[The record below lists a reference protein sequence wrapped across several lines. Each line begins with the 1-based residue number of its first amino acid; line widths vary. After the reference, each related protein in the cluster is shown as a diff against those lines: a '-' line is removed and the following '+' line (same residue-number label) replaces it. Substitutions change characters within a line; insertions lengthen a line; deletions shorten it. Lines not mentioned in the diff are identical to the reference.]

1 MNPNPW
7 GAFAEGIASGISGGM
22 NNYAALKVKAL
33 EDQREQILKKLDND
47 RKDAEVQI
55 KTGLKLLDYVKDDPE
70 AFGRAI
76 GQLGTG
82 LSHFSSSKEGEP
94 NYLNQDYL
102 SKIGEFVTQKEEG
115 KKWLYNEKRNIESL
129 VDKEVI
135 TEEQGLYR
143 LYDAINKKG
152 NELKVEQ
159 KVIDEVIKPFREGA
173 KEEKEKQSLIQAGIQ
188 AGLTEEQA
196 QIYAESEQG
205 RAALQALMKET
216 VSPTITDYDRWEKD
230 PEAFE
235 KYKEAGRE
243 SEPKD
248 ELSRHIERF
257 NALRSSGKGDS
268 FEAKTLEARI
278 GKLTERGGMSFE
290 VLPDGTVRMV
300 QGSLGQ
306 KLPATQQFT
315 QQSQLDRYNT
325 VIDVIDTTI
334 KNIEESPSR
343 AGVIGSIRS
352 LAQKAA
358 GVVGDVSP
366 DILADT
372 MRKSV
377 NAIPGLDDKQKGEL
391 SGYFDPAIPEN
402 EIYENTIAL
411 ELAKLRLTAGGGGI
425 RAIDRAFKDAKK
437 DVAITGMF
445 SSNEVTARLKKVREE
460 FVTEKT
466 KQEKRLTGGRS
477 VVRTGIYNGKKVIEY
492 SDGAIEYAD

>member
-22 NNYAALKVKAL
+22 NNYATLKMKAL
-33 EDQREQILKKLDND
+33 ENKREELLKKLDRD

-55 KTGLKLLDYVKDDPE
+55 KTGIKLLDYVKDDPE

-143 LYDAINKKG
+143 LYEAINKKG

-173 KEEKEKQSLIQAGIQ
+173 KEEKEKQSLIQAGTK

-235 KYKEAGRE
+235 KYKEAGRDKE
-243 SEPKD
+243 
-248 ELSRHIERF
+248 
-257 NALRSSGKGDS
+257 
-268 FEAKTLEARI
+268 KTGQNWL
-278 GKLTERGGMSFE
+278 
-290 VLPDGTVRMV
+290 LPNK
-300 QGSLGQ
+300 Q
-306 KLPATQQFT
+306 
-315 QQSQLDRYNT
+315 T
-325 VIDVIDTTI
+325 VISYDGGRTY
-334 KNIEESPSR
+334 
-343 AGVIGSIRS
+343 AG
-352 LAQKAA
+352 
-358 GVVGDVSP
+358 
-366 DILADT
+366 
-372 MRKSV
+372 
-377 NAIPGLDDKQKGEL
+377 
-391 SGYFDPAIPEN
+391 
-402 EIYENTIAL
+402 
-411 ELAKLRLTAGGGGI
+411 AGGQAVAMPYNAMKVPGG
-425 RAIDRAFKDAKK
+425 A
-437 DVAITGMF
+437 TLG
-445 SSNEVTARLKKVREE
+445 E
-460 FVTEKT
+460 F
-466 KQEKRLTGGRS
+466 
-477 VVRTGIYNGKKVIEY
+477 
-492 SDGAIEYAD
+492 GAIEAKKQAEAELREAAQKPPGGVSPTEVAKEGTGPYKRIASAFEAVAGGLGVDTLIGKEGFFPEIADAKQYLRTVKQIGKAALMNSSRGAVWEQERIDQLFPDPDATFVNPAIEARKFKSLEQVLTTEKLYNNQAILTATDPKEISKYRASNNEIDRLLAMTKDPTIANPLGLSEADKALIDKWRKK